1 MIGSKLNK
9 NDNLFYIHG
18 YLSNPESAKGILF
31 KKKLDAKP
39 IKYRFCRPEELIIS
53 ECLENIKIEIKNVN
67 DIVLIGSSLG
77 GFLAAKTAQINQ
89 NVKQIILLNPAIIPP
104 DYDITKITD
113 MPQSILK
120 DLKDNN
126 LFNTKITSSITILI
140 GTRDKLVPNSW
151 AIEFAKIQQ
160 ATIKFFNDD
169 HRFTNTF
176 EKLPDIIKKI
186 IEQKD

>member
-1 MIGSKLNK
+1 MKKSCEYNNCKLY
-9 NDNLFYIHG
+9 YIHG

-53 ECLENIKIEIKNVN
+53 ECLENIKNELKNVY

-77 GFLAAKTAQINQ
+77 GFLVAKTAQINH

-104 DYDITKITD
+104 DYDITKSTD

-120 DLKDNN
+120 DLKDDT
-126 LFNTKITSSITILI
+126 LFNTKITAYITILL
-140 GTRDKLVPNSW
+140 GTRDTLVPNSW

-176 EKLPDIIKKI
+176 DKLPDIIKKI